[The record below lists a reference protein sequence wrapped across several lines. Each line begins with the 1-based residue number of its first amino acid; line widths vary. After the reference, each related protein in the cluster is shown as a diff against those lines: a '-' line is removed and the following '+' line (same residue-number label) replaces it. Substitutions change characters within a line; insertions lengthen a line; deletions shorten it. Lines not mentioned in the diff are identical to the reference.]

1 MWSFQGFKVPI
12 YGLQGIDSI
21 VGRPW
26 GAVILKSFKTAPKIQ
41 PKSRKNCEKSSW
53 NCKNHQNSF
62 QKPAQKL
69 EKMREKVAETAEI
82 SKTAPKTSLKAG
94 KIVRKSKS
102 SWNDNGGSL

>member
-1 MWSFQGFKVPI
+1 MDFI
-12 YGLQGIDSI
+12 GLQEIDSI

-69 EKMREKVAETAEI
+69 EKLREKVAEITI
-82 SKTAPKTSLKAG
+82 NPKTAQKYEDYGIMVGFNYFTK
-94 KIVRKSKS
+94 KSPHIS
-102 SWNDNGGSL
+102 VQAPFEI